1 MAKRKSK
8 KKLKS
13 ELTNEEANIMDAYS
27 EGLVMRG
34 SVMTATPVM
43 STSTVDTLDV
53 GFTYSHDDIGQLDMF
68 DEMEMRDKY
77 PALQQAH
84 EHYQSVLEICK
95 TKEKE
100 EDEN

>member
-27 EGLVMRG
+27 EGLVMSG

-53 GFTYSHDDIGQLDMF
+53 GFTYSHDDIG
-68 DEMEMRDKY
+68 MEMRDKY

>member
-27 EGLVMRG
+27 EGLVMSG

-43 STSTVDTLDV
+43 STSTNT
-53 GFTYSHDDIGQLDMF
+53 
-68 DEMEMRDKY
+68 
-77 PALQQAH
+77 
-84 EHYQSVLEICK
+84 
-95 TKEKE
+95 TKVY
-100 EDEN
+100 